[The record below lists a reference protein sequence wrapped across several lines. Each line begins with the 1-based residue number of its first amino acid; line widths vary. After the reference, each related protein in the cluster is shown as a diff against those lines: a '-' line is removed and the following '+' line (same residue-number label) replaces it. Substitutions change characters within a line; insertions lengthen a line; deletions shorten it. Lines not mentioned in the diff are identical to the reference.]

1 MPNIQKTALK
11 QETNYL
17 ANKLKIKQFLADISF
32 ADILRYVVEDLDRI
46 DDLTTSQNIEMFKL
60 VSSLE
65 DALQAYSR
73 LFKDHDKENQKP

>member
-1 MPNIQKTALK
+1 MPNIQKTTLK

-17 ANKLKIKQFLADISF
+17 ANKLKIKQFLVDISF

>member
-1 MPNIQKTALK
+1 MPNIQKTTPK

-17 ANKLKIKQFLADISF
+17 ANKLKIKQFLVDISF

-46 DDLTTSQNIEMFKL
+46 DDLTVSQNIEMFKL

-65 DALQAYSR
+65 DALKAYSR